1 MPDYE
6 LDEGVDEM
14 FEVDEG
20 VDEGSDEAAR
30 SWSRPRPK
38 TASGRNLYSP
48 RPQTQYVTQA
58 QLQTALAKVG
68 SQVRTNSNAISQ
80 VGGRLAAATAAM
92 KKESGDRKKD
102 LTAVKNNLSQTQQM
116 AAILPLLTQPGHI
129 TTSQPVMDSTGTTT
143 IINSGTELL
152 VGSDSNTNL
161 LLPMLLLTSVGDGS
175 SGSGGG
181 GLFGGGGGD
190 GNSSLLML
198 ALVLGLGK

>member
-6 LDEGVDEM
+6 MDEGVDEM

-30 SWSRPRPK
+30 SWSRPRPPK

-80 VGGRLAAATAAM
+80 VGGRLSAATAAM

-129 TTSQPVMDSTGTTT
+129 TTSQPVTDGAGNT
-143 IINSGTELL
+143 IISSGTELL

-175 SGSGGG
+175 SGGG